1 MMNTKSFQ
9 NRCESVIFVD
19 ELPPLSKLR
28 QKVAGC
34 YDVFGMCPEG
44 EIVGLDV
51 MGQVNCLRA
60 ELRDGVSLCEEDGAP
75 CRLEAQPSEILG
87 VIHLLRDFMVS
98 NFITKEGALAGPGKE
113 NPREEK
119 ASPEADETYVAE
131 PDYADEDLGVSRY
144 LSDEEK
150 ARRRR
155 NAPKHRNP
163 C

>member
-1 MMNTKSFQ
+1 MDPETFQ
-9 NRCESVIFVD
+9 EQCESILFVE

-51 MGQVNCLRA
+51 MGHVNCLKA
-60 ELRDGVSLCEEDGAP
+60 EIRDGVSLCEEDGAP
-75 CRLEAQPSEILG
+75 CRLEAQPSQILG

-98 NFITKEGALAGPGKE
+98 NFITKEGALASQGTKPAKE
-113 NPREEK
+113 DERSLK
-119 ASPEADETYVAE
+119 AHEMNVNEPE
-131 PDYADEDLGVSRY
+131 YADEDLGVSRY

-150 ARRRR
+150 ARRRQ
-155 NAPKHRNP
+155 NAVKERDRS
-163 C
+163 

>member
-1 MMNTKSFQ
+1 MDTKTFQ
-9 NRCESVIFVD
+9 QQCESVVFVD

-51 MGQVNCLRA
+51 MGRVNCLKA
-60 ELRDGVSLCEEDGAP
+60 ELRDGVCLCEEDGEP
-75 CRLEAQPSEILG
+75 CRLEAQPSQILG
-87 VIHLLRDFMVS
+87 VIHLLRDFMVT
-98 NFITKEGALAGPGKE
+98 NFITKEGALAGPGKKQ
-113 NPREEK
+113 PREEEG
-119 ASPEADETYVAE
+119 APDAHETYVTE

-150 ARRRR
+150 NRRRQ
-155 NAPKHRNP
+155 NARKHRDRS
-163 C
+163 